1 MLWLLLTGVALYIGA
16 IWLGLALSRAAG
28 ES

>member
-1 MLWLLLTGVALYIGA
+1 MLWLLLTAILVYFGA

-28 ES
+28 ER